1 MGQTIFYPGLNDFCR
16 TYLISDRI
24 TTPAEVAQFPER
36 LKEQNAS
43 IFEQLLLFDKISFKV
58 YGENILV
65 PFLISQLGR
74 DAFDA
79 LLDQEAIGFTL
90 WTPVVTYM
98 VNDTPG
104 VVAIQSGTQSSP
116 AHSDPEKSIELGL
129 NWMSKERLF
138 PGARRRLIK
147 RLVPLYKVPEPD
159 LSHDA
164 VRRTVSAFHSGKL
177 NALNFSPAGKDI
189 QNLTAPE
196 RKDLCRCAT
205 ELLEYSFL
213 IQHEMTS
220 FSSQQYFNIFDQ
232 SVSKVEAQTTIAA
245 DFNRLAQLE
254 GFPNLKALYSE
265 LKDPFKELPRLR
277 TKSSSAAFRKWLTET
292 RSSATDIDI
301 TKEYVDSI
309 AEKKGFF
316 ETKRGK
322 LTKSVV
328 MTAIGTGVGTLIGGA
343 EGALGGAAVG
353 KALDVGADWA
363 LDLIDEFLVS
373 GLTKGWSPRMFFDD
387 LGKLRER

>member
-16 TYLISDRI
+16 TYLVSDRI
-24 TTPAEVAQFPER
+24 TTPDEVAQYPAR
-36 LKEQNAS
+36 LEEQNAS

-58 YGENILV
+58 HGENILV
-65 PFLISQLGR
+65 PFLIGQLGQ
-74 DAFDA
+74 DAFEA
-79 LLDQEAIGFTL
+79 LLDQEALGFTL
-90 WTPVVTYM
+90 WTPVVTSL
-98 VNDTPG
+98 VQDTPG
-104 VVAIQSGTQSSP
+104 VVAIQSGALSSP

-129 NWMSKERLF
+129 KCMNKQQLF

-147 RLVPLYKVPEPD
+147 RLVPLYEVPAPE

-164 VRRTVSAFHSGKL
+164 VRMTVSAFHSGKL
-177 NALNFSPAGKDI
+177 NALNFSPVGKDI
-189 QNLTAPE
+189 QNLTAPQ

-220 FSSQQYFNIFDQ
+220 FSSKQYFNLFDQ
-232 SVSKVEAQTTIAA
+232 SVSKVEARSTIPA
-245 DFNRLAQLE
+245 DFNRLATLE
-254 GFPNLKALYSE
+254 GFPNLRALYSE
-265 LKDPFKELPRLR
+265 LNDPFKRLPGLR
-277 TKSSSAAFRKWLTET
+277 AKRSSAEFRKWLAET
-292 RSSATDIDI
+292 NSSATDAGI

-309 AEKKGFF
+309 AEKTGFF
-316 ETKRGK
+316 ETKKGK

-328 MTAIGTGVGTLIGGA
+328 MTGIGTGIGAMIGGF

-353 KALDVGADWA
+353 KAVDFGADWA
-363 LDLIDEFLVS
+363 LDIIDEFLIS

-387 LGKLRER
+387 LRKLREP